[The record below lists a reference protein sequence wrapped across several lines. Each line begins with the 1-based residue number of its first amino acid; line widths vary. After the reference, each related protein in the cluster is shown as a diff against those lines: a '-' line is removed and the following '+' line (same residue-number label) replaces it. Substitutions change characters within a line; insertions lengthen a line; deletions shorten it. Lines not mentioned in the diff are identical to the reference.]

1 MAWERRREMTVDVQH
16 FPDRP
21 SWLCRQCDE
30 AWPCQEAKD
39 DIVATMDRVGRVIYM
54 GLHMVDA
61 VSDQLDAD
69 SAAIFDR
76 FVGWARDSWATAQT
90 LSNESR

>member
-1 MAWERRREMTVDVQH
+1 M
-16 FPDRP
+16 
-21 SWLCRQCDE
+21 
-30 AWPCQEAKD
+30 AWPCAPAKD

-54 GLHMVDA
+54 NLHMVDA
-61 VSDQLDAD
+61 VADQPDAD
-69 SAAIFDR
+69 VVAIFDR

>member
-1 MAWERRREMTVDVQH
+1 MTIDVQH
-16 FPDRP
+16 VPDRP
-21 SWLCRQCDE
+21 SWLCRHCGK

-61 VSDQLDAD
+61 VSDQLDAE

-76 FVGWARDSWATAQT
+76 FVGWARGSWATAQT